1 MFIHLGGEKII
12 RASEL
17 IAIFDLSIE
26 KSSKISKSFIQH
38 AHKERNVEMIGD
50 EECKSLVVTKSKVY
64 YSPISSTT
72 LKKRAHMLLAN
83 EVEAFSNQRSR

>member
-1 MFIHLGGEKII
+1 MFIHLGGDKII

-26 KSSKISKSFIQH
+26 KSSKISKQFIQQ
-38 AHKERNVEMIGD
+38 ANKDKRTEFIGE
-50 EECKSLVVTKSKVY
+50 EECKSLVVTRNKVF

-72 LKKRAHMLLAN
+72 LKKRANQLLTH
-83 EVEAFSNQRSR
+83 

>member
-1 MFIHLGGEKII
+1 MFIHLGGDKII

-26 KSSKISKSFIQH
+26 KSSKISKQFIYQ
-38 AHKERNVEMIGD
+38 ANKDKRTEVIGE
-50 EECKSLVVTKSKVY
+50 EECKSLVVTRGKVY

-72 LKKRAHMLLAN
+72 LKKRANQLLTN
-83 EVEAFSNQRSR
+83 

>member
-17 IAIFDLSIE
+17 IAIFDVSIE
-26 KSSKISKSFIQH
+26 KSSKISKQFLNE
-38 AHKERNVEMIGD
+38 AAKEKRVEVIGE
-50 EECKSLVVTKSKVY
+50 EECKSLVVTKTTVY

-72 LKKRAHMLLAN
+72 LKKRA
-83 EVEAFSNQRSR
+83 NQLFV

>member
-1 MFIHLGGEKII
+1 MFIHLGGDKII

-26 KSSKISKSFIQH
+26 KSSKISKQFIQQ
-38 AHKERNVEMIGD
+38 ANKDKRTEVIGE
-50 EECKSLVVTKSKVY
+50 EECKSLVVTRGKVY

-72 LKKRAHMLLAN
+72 LKKRANQLLTN
-83 EVEAFSNQRSR
+83 

>member
-17 IAIFDLSIE
+17 IAIFDISIE
-26 KSSKISKSFIQH
+26 KSSKISKQFIQQ
-38 AHKERNVEMIGD
+38 AVKDKKTEQIG
-50 EECKSLVVTKSKVY
+50 EEDCKSLVVTKSKVY

-72 LKKRAHMLLAN
+72 LKKRAHQLLTN
-83 EVEAFSNQRSR
+83 

>member
-12 RASEL
+12 RAAEL

-26 KSSKISKSFIQH
+26 KSSKISKQFIQQ
-38 AHKERNVEMIGD
+38 ANKEKKIEVIGE
-50 EECKSLVVTKSKVY
+50 EECKSLVVTKNKVY

-72 LKKRAHMLLAN
+72 LKKRANQLLTN
-83 EVEAFSNQRSR
+83 

>member
-17 IAIFDLSIE
+17 IAIFDISVE
-26 KSSKISKSFIQH
+26 KSSKISKQFIQQ
-38 AHKERNVEMIGD
+38 AAKDKKTEQIGE
-50 EECKSLVVTKSKVY
+50 EECKSLVVTQNKVY

-72 LKKRAHMLLAN
+72 LKKRAHQLLTN
-83 EVEAFSNQRSR
+83 

>member
-1 MFIHLGGEKII
+1 MFIHLGADKII

-26 KSSKISKSFIQH
+26 KSSKISKQFIQQ
-38 AHKERNVEMIGD
+38 ANKDKRTEVIGE
-50 EECKSLVVTKSKVY
+50 EECKSLVVTRHKVY

-72 LKKRAHMLLAN
+72 LKKRANQLLTN
-83 EVEAFSNQRSR
+83 